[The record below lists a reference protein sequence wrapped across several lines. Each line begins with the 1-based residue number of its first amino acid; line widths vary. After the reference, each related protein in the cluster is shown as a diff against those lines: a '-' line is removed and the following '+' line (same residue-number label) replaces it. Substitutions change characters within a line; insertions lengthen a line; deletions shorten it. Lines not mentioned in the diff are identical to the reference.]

1 MPGFSTSS
9 IHSNTNGNL
18 QLPTSVI
25 NSMTPQQNVEAYY
38 NILGTGAQQYRI
50 YKFLARRN
58 LSYYPPFVPANAT
71 NGSNGS
77 GISVSALAARY
88 NLDSVQNVQF
98 RIGY

>member
-9 IHSNTNGNL
+9 IHSNTNGNIH
-18 QLPTSVI
+18 LPTSEI
-25 NSMTPQQNVEAYY
+25 NSMTHQQNVEAYY

-58 LSYYPPFVPANAT
+58 LAYWPTRVS
-71 NGSNGS
+71 SNGN
-77 GISVSALAARY
+77 GVSAALAARY
-88 NLDSVQNVQF
+88 NLNSVQNVQF

>member
-9 IHSNTNGNL
+9 IHSNTNGNIH
-18 QLPTSVI
+18 LPTSEI
-25 NSMTPQQNVEAYY
+25 NFMTPQQNVETYY
-38 NILGTGAQQYRI
+38 NILGAGAQQGRI

-58 LSYYPPFVPANAT
+58 LAYWPPRVS
-71 NGSNGS
+71 SNGN
-77 GISVSALAARY
+77 GVSAALAARY